1 MLAAILIPAAA
12 FAAPISI
19 RADKTEAA
27 NGETVQVSGKA
38 EASSWITL
46 RVTDESQSIVVF
58 DGVKSDAEGGYRF
71 AFVVPSAAAAG
82 KWTVQTGSG
91 TNVAT
96 LTLTVKSGVVSPEP
110 TPSGGGSQPTP
121 SPTPSSEASVKDG
134 VISVKPA
141 FSLAQ
146 DGRSVASLTIKPEDL
161 QKALAQN
168 ADTITVHADTQAAE
182 SAVASVPAQALIDLL
197 KNGKPIKLNVVLP
210 FGSYELPLQSL
221 DFEDMASRLQTTAD
235 KLEIRIKLAKADSK
249 QSADI
254 AGAIAALGAKQ
265 LADAVD
271 FSVEAAYNGQSVPV
285 TQFGGTYVGRTLPLA
300 EGVAPDSATGVF
312 IGSNGELQ
320 FVPSVFKQEDGKWKA
335 ELKRTGNS
343 LYTVIENRKSF
354 RDTASHWAKADVEL
368 LASKLIVQG
377 VTGYA
382 FQPDADITRA
392 QFTAI
397 IVRALG
403 LQEQSGGAPF
413 RDVAAAD
420 WFSGSVNA
428 AADAGL
434 VSGYEDGSFRPNAPI
449 TREELAV
456 LMNNALRFAGAP
468 GSGKPTEQLLA
479 AFEDSGELAAWS
491 RDAVA
496 GIVEAGITEGKSA
509 GRYEGAAQ
517 ATRAETAVMVKRLL
531 QKTGFING

>member
-1 MLAAILIPAAA
+1 M
-12 FAAPISI
+12 
-19 RADKTEAA
+19 EAA
-27 NGETVQVSGKA
+27 RGETVQMSGKA

-58 DGVKSDAEGGYRF
+58 DGVKSDAEGRYRF

-110 TPSGGGSQPTP
+110 TPTGGGSQPTT
-121 SPTPSSEASVKDG
+121 PTPTSSPEASVKDS

-168 ADTITVHADTQAAE
+168 ADTITVHADTQTAE
-182 SAVASVPAQALIDLL
+182 SAVASVSAQALIDLL
-197 KNGKPIKLNVVLP
+197 KSGKPIKLNVVLP

-221 DFEDMASRLQTTAD
+221 DFAGLASRLQTTAD

-249 QSADI
+249 QSAVI
-254 AGAIAALGAKQ
+254 AGAIAELGAKQ

-300 EGVAPDSATGVF
+300 EGVDPSAATGVMVD
-312 IGSNGELQ
+312 SNGELQ
-320 FVPSVFKQEDGKWKA
+320 FVPSVFKQEDGKWTA
-335 ELKRTGNS
+335 ELERTGNS
-343 LYTVIENRKSF
+343 LYTVIENRMSF
-354 RDTASHWAKADVEL
+354 GDTASHWAKVDVGL

-377 VTGYA
+377 VTADA
-382 FQPDADITRA
+382 FLPDADITRA

-403 LQEQSGGAPF
+403 LQEQSGDAPF
-413 RDVAAAD
+413 RDVTAAD
-420 WFSGSVNA
+420 WFSGAVSA
-428 AADAGL
+428 AAEAKL
-434 VSGYEDGSFRPNAPI
+434 VSGYEDGAFRPNAPI

-456 LMNNALRFAGAP
+456 LMNNALRFAGDP

-479 AFEDSGELAAWS
+479 AFEDSDELAAWS

-496 GIVEAGITEGKSA
+496 GIVEADITEGKSA

-531 QKTGFING
+531 QKAGFING